1 MKIFPALLVSN
12 FVSVARAGHVLVQS
26 CDLYEDH
33 PPTGGTTSIV
43 EYHWHPTTA
52 AERLRYTGR
61 AKHHVERYAQENH
74 QCDATRLE
82 RQAAVRLVVDA
93 VVTCGCPGPGSNSS
107 GGGCTTREFKD
118 DAARGAASL
127 RGLARTMRAFIGDS
141 RMSGEART
149 YLHLLVRRCPEP
161 LVFGAGADD
170 LAGQHRRGNFVA
182 LCKPLNSTVVYVRV
196 NILPAAPWSKV
207 EAVLA
212 LNGTKEQWLQHST
225 QVILGTF
232 AWNILEEANVSN
244 FYSTSATTQLG
255 QSVASVRYAT
265 HGADVIV
272 RTSPPTNPG
281 PLSGWSRIE
290 HNITGNLALVRDL
303 HDAWV
308 ASEMLLASHTR
319 AVVLPAAKIVG
330 EYQAALEIA
339 LQARVPIGALYKDI
353 WHPCVPLVT
362 EQWVL
367 LLPFL
372 PKHGA
377 NSTLA

>member
-1 MKIFPALLVSN
+1 M
-12 FVSVARAGHVLVQS
+12 R
-26 CDLYEDH
+26 
-33 PPTGGTTSIV
+33 
-43 EYHWHPTTA
+43 
-52 AERLRYTGR
+52 
-61 AKHHVERYAQENH
+61 
-74 QCDATRLE
+74 
-82 RQAAVRLVVDA
+82 VDA

-107 GGGCTTREFKD
+107 GKSCSTREFED

-127 RGLARTMRAFIGDS
+127 RGLARTTRAFIGDS

-149 YLHLLVRRCPEP
+149 YLHLLVSRCPEA

-170 LAGQHRRGNFVA
+170 LAGQHRRADFVA
-182 LCKPLNSTVVYVRV
+182 LCKPLNSTVVYVREKR
-196 NILPAAPWSKV
+196 LPAAPWSKV

-212 LNGTKEQWLQHST
+212 LNGKKERWLQHST
-225 QVILGTF
+225 QVILGAF
-232 AWNILEEANVSN
+232 AWNILEMGNVSD

-272 RTSPPTNPG
+272 RTSPPANPG
-281 PLSGWSRIE
+281 PQWGRID
-290 HNITGNLALVRDL
+290 HNIHGNLALVRDL

-362 EQWVL
+362 EQWVH